1 MKRLLFATS
10 LLLALAAGA
19 FAQAPAAGRTLPP
32 GREGREAARECF
44 DLAQRIR
51 ACPDAEE
58 RAALTALL
66 REKVSARRAARIE
79 ADKLRIGR
87 AEREIAERHAAALR
101 TLEAIRRRVLD
112 AEARQAEDA
121 DREVDALLSGKEGFP
136 PRGPDAHFGFCRR
149 APRPEAGDAPAAPS
163 GPAPAE

>member
-1 MKRLLFATS
+1 MKRLLFATF
-10 LLLALAAGA
+10 LVLALAAGA
-19 FAQAPAAGRTLPP
+19 FAQTPAAGRALPP
-32 GREGREAARECF
+32 GREGRVAARECF

-58 RAALTALL
+58 RAALTELL

-79 ADKLRIGR
+79 ADKLRIAR

-112 AEARQAEDA
+112 AEARQSDDA
-121 DREVDALLSGKEGFP
+121 QREVDALLSGKEGFS
-136 PRGPDAHFGFCRR
+136 PRGPDAHFGFCRHEPR
-149 APRPEAGDAPAAPS
+149 AETGEATAPPPESAPAD
-163 GPAPAE
+163 